1 MILGNKQ
8 LSIKTFFE
16 KKSEQDP
23 RFMRRSSV
31 INYDLFLFE
40 FANYLQSMTSTSSSA
55 SKVRRGVKA
64 TAALSHNWVFLGCF
78 NFLQVGMKGHAL
90 FDLSLN
96 YHEHKIL
103 GLPNFPVF
111 QGIHELFLKIIFNT
125 LIILFQRNTGVHFSG
140 YQGRTPSILL
150 WHSVVSVQI
159 WK

>member
-55 SKVRRGVKA
+55 SKVRRAVKA
-64 TAALSHNWVFLGCF
+64 TAALSHN
-78 NFLQVGMKGHAL
+78 
-90 FDLSLN
+90 
-96 YHEHKIL
+96 
-103 GLPNFPVF
+103 
-111 QGIHELFLKIIFNT
+111 
-125 LIILFQRNTGVHFSG
+125 
-140 YQGRTPSILL
+140 
-150 WHSVVSVQI
+150 
-159 WK
+159 